1 MTQQIKILIA
11 CHKRCSVPAESCYLP
26 VEVGAA
32 LHAEPIRGFTR
43 DDMGENI
50 SHKKI
55 KLL

>member
-1 MTQQIKILIA
+1 MTPQIKILIA

-43 DDMGENI
+43 DDMVRTSPI
-50 SHKKI
+50 KI
-55 KLL
+55 